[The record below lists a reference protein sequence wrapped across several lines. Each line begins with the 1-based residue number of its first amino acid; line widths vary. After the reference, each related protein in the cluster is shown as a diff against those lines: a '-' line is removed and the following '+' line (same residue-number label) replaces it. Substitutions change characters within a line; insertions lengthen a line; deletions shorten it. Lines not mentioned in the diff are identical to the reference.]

1 MSVQNEVKPDP
12 VLEKRTRR
20 RFSGAEKARLL
31 SEFDQVGF
39 GDKGAWLR
47 RQGLYAAQLSTWRRE
62 RREHGVTALEPKS
75 AGRKPMDS
83 RDREIERLQKENA
96 RLDKRAKIAEALV
109 DLQKKVLALAEQSEQ
124 I

>member
-1 MSVQNEVKPDP
+1 MDP
-12 VLEKRTRR
+12 
-20 RFSGAEKARLL
+20 
-31 SEFDQVGF
+31 
-39 GDKGAWLR
+39 
-47 RQGLYAAQLSTWRRE
+47 
-62 RREHGVTALEPKS
+62 
-75 AGRKPMDS
+75 